1 MGYSPWGHTESDT
14 TEQLILS
21 LSKLESQS
29 FNSGFTHVSMTLCPP
44 SSSTEIKS
52 GIFELVCNFSINVV
66 VCFVVAIF
74 LAKKITPPT

>member
-14 TEQLILS
+14 TERLILS

-44 SSSTEIKS
+44 SSSTEKEQRETREFDILT
-52 GIFELVCNFSINVV
+52 GTE
-66 VCFVVAIF
+66 
-74 LAKKITPPT
+74 